1 MKLTK
6 FPQSCVLI
14 ETNAKKFLF
23 DPGSIGLNDSI
34 ANNWKEANY
43 IFVTHKHFDHFDETA
58 INKIKN
64 KNTKIYSTQE
74 VANKYPNT
82 KFEIV
87 KEKDIISFE
96 GIKIEVVKAIHGYIP
111 ILTQNNAEINENIG
125 YILDDGKKRVYLTSD
140 TICFKNDYKCNIIL
154 VPICNHGIVMGPFE
168 AALFAKETGAEL
180 IIPIHYDNPKYPTDL
195 KKAKEEF
202 EKQKLNYKFLEI
214 GETIEI

>member
-14 ETNAKKFLF
+14 ETNGEKFLF
-23 DPGSIGLNDSI
+23 DPGSISLNDSI
-34 ANNWKEANY
+34 TNAWKEADY

-64 KNTKIYSTQE
+64 KSTKIYSTQE
-74 VANKYPNT
+74 VVNKYPNT

-87 KEKDIISFE
+87 KEKDIIDCK

-111 ILTQNNAEINENIG
+111 ALTQNNAEINENVG

-140 TICFKNDYKCNIIL
+140 TICFKNNYKCNVIL

-168 AALFAKETGAEL
+168 AALFAKETNAEL
-180 IIPIHYDNPKYPTDL
+180 VIPIHYDNPKYPIDL
-195 KKAKEEF
+195 EKAKEEF
-202 EKQKLNYKFLEI
+202 EKQKLNYKFLKI